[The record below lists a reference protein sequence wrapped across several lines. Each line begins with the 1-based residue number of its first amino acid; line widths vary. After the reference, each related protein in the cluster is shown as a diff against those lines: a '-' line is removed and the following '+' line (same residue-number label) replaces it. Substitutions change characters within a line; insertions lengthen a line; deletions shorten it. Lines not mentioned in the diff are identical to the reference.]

1 MQSVTQST
9 QLFIGH
15 FFDLMCGVTTFDL
28 VAECPTLYCFAQ
40 NGCGSART
48 DIFTCCFKRG
58 KQLAIVVPT
67 TGEHLEFF
75 IAQVRDHLAQSWVWT
90 KEVFANVI
98 AVFNDVA
105 LKFAIDGVVHLVEQ
119 HTSRIAGD

>member
-1 MQSVTQST
+1 MP
-9 QLFIGH
+9 
-15 FFDLMCGVTTFDL
+15 
-28 VAECPTLYCFAQ
+28 A
-40 NGCGSART
+40 
-48 DIFTCCFKRG
+48 
-58 KQLAIVVPT
+58 

-119 HTSRIAGD
+119 HTSCIAGD